1 MKLLN
6 YKTTDRYFII
16 ETDQGERKVSLKWHG
31 IDNIINKSQELIGK
45 NIKLSTWGDWDPL
58 IWFQDINKDNIFLE
72 NNNNVND
79 VNSTKKDHIND
90 DQDWNSIITLID
102 QKYHEIINIL
112 KQNNCPVP
120 FDLEV
125 ELTKDNK
132 ILNKKSILSW
142 KSTKNK
148 DDFIHMLDE
157 DVDNDDQFFVINN
170 VKELN
175 EKLPSILNLFIEKLK

>member
-1 MKLLN
+1 M
-6 YKTTDRYFII
+6 
-16 ETDQGERKVSLKWHG
+16 
-31 IDNIINKSQELIGK
+31 
-45 NIKLSTWGDWDPL
+45 
-58 IWFQDINKDNIFLE
+58 
-72 NNNNVND
+72 
-79 VNSTKKDHIND
+79 
-90 DQDWNSIITLID
+90 
-102 QKYHEIINIL
+102 
-112 KQNNCPVP
+112 
-120 FDLEV
+120 

-170 VKELN
+170 VNELN

>member
-58 IWFQDINKDNIFLE
+58 IWFQDINKDNVFLE

-79 VNSTKKDHIND
+79 VNSTKTGHIND

-102 QKYHEIINIL
+102 QKYHL
-112 KQNNCPVP
+112 
-120 FDLEV
+120 
-125 ELTKDNK
+125 
-132 ILNKKSILSW
+132 
-142 KSTKNK
+142 
-148 DDFIHMLDE
+148 
-157 DVDNDDQFFVINN
+157 
-170 VKELN
+170 
-175 EKLPSILNLFIEKLK
+175 